1 MIIVNN
7 KKKIFINPDGSIKI
21 GEKVY
26 YDTNNN
32 LRNIK
37 NITPLLDNT
46 SSIEYADIPIG
57 FRKKINKSL
66 NEIFENLESNED
78 GIIALAHLRDFG
90 ILKETRDILKESSKR
105 INSSLFKMGFSN
117 LDKFYFE
124 NKKAKLEFLE
134 NLNTNSKVNY
144 SAITKY
150 VSYYKENNLNNFKI
164 FCETLQDFGLKNQ
177 SDILKYYNDSIDSN
191 FKLGSE
197 EFGIIS
203 FAKRDLIVLQNKI
216 IQDAISLGL
225 DVPIDLPRFIAPT
238 DKIKDE
244 VINPAK
250 IKLLQT
256 FDFSNINSY
265 KNKYFNDDHSLSTEL
280 KTKFINDLK
289 VQEKIIN
296 IDSNDNLDLIKLQ
309 VLHNNGFSFSK
320 MKDWALNNKTEIL
333 GPQKSMVIAQSA
345 LKYCNKLVECGI
357 LQTKNFEDYTFTSPL
372 SREILLENQS
382 KSFNELAEIMINEFK
397 IKDVES
403 AAVQNTISTDV
414 ITKQKKEFY
423 EFLDAQFASFYK
435 TQNIDFENFK
445 NDILKENSEEFNRM
459 KDLYPALNETPFVEL
474 IKEYEE
480 NKTYIFD
487 RTSTV
492 NFKSKEIK
500 DSLNSTWQEIQN
512 ENRNKLEDDI
522 LTPIKFI
529 NISAVRFE
537 GINLHKL
544 NDWKDSVSLPGDQA
558 EKFVELSI
566 KHAKDLVNI
575 GILKT
580 TDNEIF
586 TFSDNYAK
594 EVLFKN
600 YDKDLNQLEK
610 QNLGNKKLNVEFSKK
625 KVVTTE
631 KEKEKDKSK
640 LTSFTH
646 NGNNWELSSG
656 STKEAYKVLRNGHLF
671 KDNVTLLEVFSED
684 ELKSDN
690 FPTNKKDIEKSFLEK
705 YVNKLLLQEIKST
718 NLSAPDKLIELN
730 NSVNINCD
738 ELLKKFLV
746 FNHYFEKSS
755 NESYIKLMTK
765 EEQNLNNEIENM
777 ALRNPDF
784 VNQLVQLSTSDID
797 ANKYFHLTNILDS
810 LQNKEYIN
818 SLNNET
824 QNLQVN

>member
-1 MIIVNN
+1 MFVINN

-26 YDTNNN
+26 YDINNN
-32 LRNIK
+32 LRSIK
-37 NITPLLDNT
+37 NIAPLLDNNL
-46 SSIEYADIPIG
+46 SIEYSEIPIG

-78 GIIALAHLRDFG
+78 GIIALTHLRDFG
-90 ILKETRDILKESSKR
+90 ILTETKNILKESSKR

-134 NLNTNSKVNY
+134 NLNTNTKVNY
-144 SAITKY
+144 SAIAKY

-203 FAKRDLIVLQNKI
+203 FAKRDLITLQNKI
-216 IQDAISLGL
+216 IQDAISFGL

-256 FDFSNINSY
+256 FDFSNITSY

-309 VLHNNGFSFSK
+309 ILHNNGFSFSK

-382 KSFNELAEIMINEFK
+382 KSFNELAEIMIAEFK
-397 IKDVES
+397 IKDIDNATQNIIS
-403 AAVQNTISTDV
+403 ADV
-414 ITKQKKEFY
+414 ITKQKKDFF

-435 TQNIDFENFK
+435 TQNIDFEDFK

-459 KDLYPALNETPFVEL
+459 KDLYPALNETPFVDL

-487 RTSTV
+487 RTSTL
-492 NFKSKEIK
+492 NFKSKETK
-500 DSLNSTWQEIQN
+500 DSLNNTWQQIQN
-512 ENRNKLEDDI
+512 ENRNKSEDDI

-544 NDWKDSVSLPGDQA
+544 NEWKDSVSLPGDQA

-594 EVLFKN
+594 EVLFKS

-610 QNLGNKKLNVEFSKK
+610 ENLGNKKLNVEFSKK
-625 KVVTTE
+625 KVTTTE
-631 KEKEKDKSK
+631 KDKPK
-640 LTSFTH
+640 LTSYTH
-646 NGNNWELSSG
+646 NGNNWELSSS
-656 STKEAYKVLRNGHLF
+656 STKEAYKILRNGHLF
-671 KDNVTLLEVFSED
+671 QDNVKLLEVFSED
-684 ELKSDN
+684 ELKSN
-690 FPTNKKDIEKSFLEK
+690 TFPTNKKDIEKSFLEK
-705 YVNKLLLQEIKST
+705 YVNNILLQEVKST
-718 NLSAPDKLIELN
+718 DLSTSDKLTGLN
-730 NSVNINCD
+730 SSVNINCD

>member
-1 MIIVNN
+1 MFVINN

-26 YDTNNN
+26 YDVNNN
-32 LRNIK
+32 LRNIN
-37 NITPLLDNT
+37 NITPLLDNN
-46 SSIEYADIPIG
+46 SSIEYLDIPIG

-78 GIIALAHLRDFG
+78 GIIALTHLRDFG

-134 NLNTNSKVNY
+134 NLNTNTKVNY

-150 VSYYKENNLNNFKI
+150 VSYYKDNNLNNFKI

-203 FAKRDLIVLQNKI
+203 FAKRDLINLQNKI

-382 KSFNELAEIMINEFK
+382 KSFNELAEIMIMEFQ
-397 IKDVES
+397 IKDTENGSIENAIS
-403 AAVQNTISTDV
+403 ADV
-414 ITKQKKEFY
+414 IIKQKKEFY

-459 KDLYPALNETPFVEL
+459 KDLYPALNGTPFIEL
-474 IKEYEE
+474 IQEYED
-480 NKTYIFD
+480 KKAYIFD
-487 RTSTV
+487 RTSTL

-500 DSLNSTWQEIQN
+500 DALNSKWQEIQN
-512 ENRNKLEDDI
+512 KNRNKSEDDL
-522 LTPIKFI
+522 LTPIEFI

-544 NDWKDSVSLPGDQA
+544 NEWKDSVSLPGDQA

-575 GILKT
+575 GIFKT

-594 EVLFKN
+594 EILFKN

-610 QNLGNKKLNVEFSKK
+610 QNLGTKKLNIEFSKK
-625 KVVTTE
+625 TVTPLE
-631 KEKEKDKSK
+631 KEKNKPK

-646 NGNNWELSSG
+646 NGINWELSLG
-656 STKEAYKVLRNGHLF
+656 STKESYKIFRNGHLF
-671 KDNVTLLEVFSED
+671 KDNLTLLEVFSED

-690 FPTNKKDIEKSFLEK
+690 FSTNKKELEKSFLEK
-705 YVNKLLLQEIKST
+705 YVNKILLQEIKLT
-718 NLSAPDKLIELN
+718 DLSNSNELDKLN
-730 NSVNINCD
+730 NSTNINSD

-765 EEQNLNNEIENM
+765 EEQNLINEIENM

-784 VNQLVQLSTSDID
+784 INQLVQLSISDID